1 MSNTTNHEGA
11 TTMNITT
18 CPGSNNLGLGLTR
31 SETHDECIC
40 CGKMLRVT
48 RGTYTIVTHTTTP
61 TN

>member
-1 MSNTTNHEGA
+1 
-11 TTMNITT
+11 MNITT